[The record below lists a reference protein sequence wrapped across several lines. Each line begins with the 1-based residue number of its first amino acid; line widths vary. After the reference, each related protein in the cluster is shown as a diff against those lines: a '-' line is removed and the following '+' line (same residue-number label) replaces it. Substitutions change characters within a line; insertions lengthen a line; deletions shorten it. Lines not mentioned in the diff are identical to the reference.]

1 MTNTKQKIELYTP
14 QHYLVN
20 LQDMA
25 DEALAVVSDDDMNKY
40 EEEHAVYLAKQKEA
54 VKVAFEMIDECKKT
68 FVSLFGGTDSN
79 EYKYLNRAVTNRRTV
94 PDVHADSVP
103 SPQDIRQKVKDARN
117 KVNVRDLQTS
127 STITEEGISEINKA
141 LSYLVSNGL
150 VLNKDFTLSNAVSVA
165 TSHKGMNMMRTVVSK
180 NRGQIKVDE
189 DVVVLGECEDESCK
203 AHSGGYTINRD
214 ADTLMARCDCYGN
227 TYDISFKFEE
237 DGTAKTVLTNKNYE
251 INE

>member
-1 MTNTKQKIELYTP
+1 
-14 QHYLVN
+14 
-20 LQDMA
+20 
-25 DEALAVVSDDDMNKY
+25 
-40 EEEHAVYLAKQKEA
+40 
-54 VKVAFEMIDECKKT
+54 
-68 FVSLFGGTDSN
+68 
-79 EYKYLNRAVTNRRTV
+79 
-94 PDVHADSVP
+94 
-103 SPQDIRQKVKDARN
+103 
-117 KVNVRDLQTS
+117 
-127 STITEEGISEINKA
+127 
-141 LSYLVSNGL
+141 
-150 VLNKDFTLSNAVSVA
+150 
-165 TSHKGMNMMRTVVSK
+165 MMRTVVSK